1 MATSGNEVWSPCE
14 SACQGLGEE
23 MKAFRPSWQKE
34 HQTDLALPLTSSLAL
49 DKLAF
54 FGSSVLSSVRG
65 EAWYLPHRVLG
76 DC

>member
-1 MATSGNEVWSPCE
+1 
-14 SACQGLGEE
+14 